1 MQLIVLVAFG
11 LVAAVVYY
19 MLWLWTKTMEV
30 KASPLPAAGALAVM
44 AVAVLVDSSM
54 VMVPFG
60 SLDIVTFNGAL
71 TDRVL
76 DPGLNFKWPLING
89 VYPVNT
95 QMRALKITN
104 DQVFTRD
111 LQNADNDYVINFSL
125 DDSKL
130 INIVSQFKGD
140 DGRDTSISE
149 RLIEPRASYWL
160 KQIEPNYNAAVLLQ
174 NRARV
179 ATNLQTDL
187 DRDLKPYGVRMA
199 FVSITNITFGPQ
211 YQQASEARAAAEQE
225 YQRELTVL
233 NTKRVLAQQEVT
245 IADGDRKAEELRREG
260 LGSDPHIAA
269 DLVSLT
275 FIEHMTKDNGWDGRV
290 PQMLGGGSG
299 LMSLDGGS
307 AK

>member
-1 MQLIVLVAFG
+1 MQLIILVIFA
-11 LVAAVVYY
+11 LIAAGAYY
-19 MLWLWTKTMEV
+19 MLWLYTKTIGV

-44 AVAVLVDSSM
+44 ALGVIVDSSM
-54 VMVPFG
+54 VIVPFG
-60 SLDIVTFNGAL
+60 QVEIVTLNGAL

-76 DPGLNFKWPLING
+76 GPGLNFKWPLING
-89 VYPVNT
+89 IYPVNT
-95 QMRALKITN
+95 QMRALRISG
-104 DQVFTRD
+104 DQVFTKD

-130 INIVSQFKGD
+130 TNIVAQFKGD
-140 DGRDTSISE
+140 TGRDTSISE

-160 KQIEPNYNAAVLLQ
+160 KQIEPDYNAAVLLT
-174 NRARV
+174 NRAKV
-179 ATNLQTDL
+179 ATELQTDL

-199 FVSITNITFGPQ
+199 FVSITNITFGQ
-211 YQQASEARAAAEQE
+211 KYQEASEARASAEQE

-245 IADGDRKAEELRREG
+245 IADGDRKAEQLRREG
-260 LGSDPHIAA
+260 LGSDPRIAA
-269 DLVSLT
+269 DLVSLA

-299 LMSLDGGS
+299 LMTIDNGS
-307 AK
+307 NK

>member
-11 LVAAVVYY
+11 LIAAGVYY
-19 MLWLWTKTMEV
+19 MLWLWTKTMGV

-44 AVAVLVDSSM
+44 AVAVLVDSCM

-60 SLDIVTFNGAL
+60 QIDIVTFNGAL

-76 DPGLNFKWPLING
+76 EPGLNFKWPLING
-89 VYPVNT
+89 VYAVNT
-95 QMRALKITN
+95 QMRALKVTG
-104 DQVFTRD
+104 DSVFTKD

-130 INIVSQFKGD
+130 RDIVAQFKGD
-140 DGRDTSISE
+140 DGRDTSISA

-160 KQIEPNYNAAVLLQ
+160 KQIEPNYNAAVLLA

-179 ATNLQTDL
+179 ANDLQADL

-199 FVSITNITFGPQ
+199 FVSLTNISFGPK
-211 YQQASEARAAAEQE
+211 YQEASEARAAAEQE

-245 IADGDRKAEELRREG
+245 TADGDRKAEQLRREG
-260 LGSDPHIAA
+260 LGTDPRIAA

-299 LMSLDGGS
+299 LMNLDNGS